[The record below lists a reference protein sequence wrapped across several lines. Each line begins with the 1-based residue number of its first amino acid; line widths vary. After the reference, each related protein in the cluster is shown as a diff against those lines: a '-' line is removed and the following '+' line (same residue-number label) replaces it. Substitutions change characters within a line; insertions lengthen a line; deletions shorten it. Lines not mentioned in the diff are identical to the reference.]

1 VGNGAI
7 AMAKLALSKSGLQKQ
22 REDKRLYERVLP
34 SLDLKR
40 MQISG
45 ELKRARQQLA
55 EAEAE
60 VEKLNDRVAEQLP
73 MLANRE
79 IDVAGLVQVESFR
92 IEEENLV
99 GVKLPKLVEIK
110 CHVAEYSMLAKPHW
124 VDMLVEQ
131 IKQMVEQKTRVQVAA
146 ERVRLLEQAER
157 KITQRVNLFDKILIP
172 TAKINIQKSQIYLAD
187 AERAA
192 VVRSKITKRMRKPL
206 GDVYEKIYKV
216 V

>member
-1 VGNGAI
+1 
-7 AMAKLALSKSGLQKQ
+7 MAKLALSKSGLQKQ
-22 REDKRLYERVLP
+22 REDMRLYERVLP

-40 MQISG
+40 MQLSA

-60 VEKLNDRVAEQLP
+60 VEKLNKRVAEQLP

-79 IDVAGLVQVESFR
+79 IDVSGLVQVESFR

-99 GVKLPKLVEIK
+99 GVKLPKLVEVK

-131 IKQMVEQKTRVQVAA
+131 LKQMVEQKTRVQVAA

-157 KITQRVNLFDKILIP
+157 RVTQRVNLFDKILIP
-172 TAKINIQKSQIYLAD
+172 TAKKNIQKIQIYLAD

-192 VVRSKITKRMRKPL
+192 VVRSKITKRMRKQVS
-206 GDVYEKIYKV
+206 DVY
-216 V
+216 

>member
-1 VGNGAI
+1 
-7 AMAKLALSKSGLQKQ
+7 MAKLSLSKSGLQKQ
-22 REDKRLYERVLP
+22 REDMRLYERVLP

-40 MQISG
+40 MQLSG

-60 VEKLNDRVAEQLP
+60 VQKLNKRVADQLP

-79 IDVAGLVQVESFR
+79 IDVSGLVQVESFR

-99 GVKLPKLVEIK
+99 GVKLPKLVEVK
-110 CHVAEYSMLAKPHW
+110 CRVAEYSMLAKPHW

-131 IKQMVEQKTRVQVAA
+131 LKQMVEQKTRVQVAA

-157 KITQRVNLFDKILIP
+157 RVTQRVNLFDKILIP
-172 TAKINIQKSQIYLAD
+172 TAKKNIQKIQIYLAD

-192 VVRSKITKRMRKPL
+192 VVRSKITKRMRKQIS
-206 GDVYEKIYKV
+206 DVY
-216 V
+216 

>member
-1 VGNGAI
+1 
-7 AMAKLALSKSGLQKQ
+7 MAKLSLSKSGLQKQ
-22 REDKRLYERVLP
+22 RDDLRLYQRMLP

-40 MQISG
+40 MQLSG

-60 VEKLNDRVAEQLP
+60 VQKLNHRVAEQLP
-73 MLANRE
+73 MLANLE
-79 IDVAGLVQVESFR
+79 IDVSGLVQVESFR

-99 GVKLPKLVEIK
+99 GVKLPALVEVK
-110 CHVAEYSMLAKPHW
+110 CNVMPYSMLAKPHW

-131 IKQMVEQKTRVQVAA
+131 LTQMVEQKTRVQVAA

-157 KITQRVNLFDKILIP
+157 RVTQRVNLFDKILIP
-172 TAKINIQKSQIYLAD
+172 TAKKNIQKIQIYLAD

-192 VVRSKITKRMRKPL
+192 VVRSKITKRMRKQVS
-206 GDVYEKIYKV
+206 DVY
-216 V
+216 

>member
-1 VGNGAI
+1 
-7 AMAKLALSKSGLQKQ
+7 MAKLALSKSGLQKQ
-22 REDKRLYERVLP
+22 RDDMRLYERVLP

-40 MQISG
+40 MQISA
-45 ELKRARQQLA
+45 ELKRARLQLT
-55 EAEAE
+55 EAETE

-79 IDVAGLVQVESFR
+79 IDVSGLVRIESFR

-157 KITQRVNLFDKILIP
+157 RITQRVNLFDKILIP
-172 TAKINIQKSQIYLAD
+172 TAKKNIQKIQIYLAD

-192 VVRSKITKRMRKPL
+192 VVRSKITKRMRKKL
-206 GDVYEKIYKV
+206 AAEES
-216 V
+216 

>member
-1 VGNGAI
+1 
-7 AMAKLALSKSGLQKQ
+7 MAKLSLSKSGLQKQ
-22 REDKRLYERVLP
+22 REDMRLYERVLP

-40 MQISG
+40 MQLSG

-60 VEKLNDRVAEQLP
+60 VQKLNHRVAEQLP
-73 MLANRE
+73 MLANLE
-79 IDVAGLVQVESFR
+79 IDVSGLVQVESFR

-99 GVKLPKLVEIK
+99 GVKLPKLVEVK
-110 CHVAEYSMLAKPHW
+110 CHIAEYSMLAKPHW

-131 IKQMVEQKTRVQVAA
+131 LKQMVEQKTRVQVAA

-157 KITQRVNLFDKILIP
+157 RVTQRVNLFDKILIP
-172 TAKINIQKSQIYLAD
+172 TAKKNIKKIQIYLAD

-192 VVRSKITKRMRKPL
+192 VVRSKITKRMRQRL
-206 GDVYEKIYKV
+206 AEEE
-216 V
+216 

>member
-1 VGNGAI
+1 
-7 AMAKLALSKSGLQKQ
+7 MAKLNLSKSGLQKQ
-22 REDKRLYERVLP
+22 REELSLYQRLLP

-40 MQISG
+40 MQLSA

-60 VEKLNDRVAEQLP
+60 VEKLNQRIAEQLP

-79 IDVAGLVQVESFR
+79 IDVSGLVQVKAFQ

-99 GVKLPKLVEIK
+99 GVKLPTLVEVK
-110 CHVAEYSMLAKPHW
+110 CNVRPYSMLAKPHW

-131 IKQMVEQKTRVQVAA
+131 LKQMVEQKTRVQVAA
-146 ERVRLLEQAER
+146 KRLRLLEKAER
-157 KITQRVNLFDKILIP
+157 RVTQRVNLFDKILIP
-172 TAKINIQKSQIYLAD
+172 TAKKNIKKIQIYLAD

-192 VVRSKITKRMRKPL
+192 VVRSKITKRMRQRL
-206 GDVYEKIYKV
+206 AAAAE
-216 V
+216 

>member
-1 VGNGAI
+1 V
-7 AMAKLALSKSGLQKQ
+7 AKLSLSKSGLQKQ
-22 REDKRLYERVLP
+22 RDELRLYQRLLP

-40 MQISG
+40 MQLSG

-60 VEKLNDRVAEQLP
+60 VQKLNHRVAEQLP

-79 IDVAGLVQVESFR
+79 IDVSGLVQVESFR

-99 GVKLPKLVEIK
+99 GVKLPKLVEVK
-110 CHVAEYSMLAKPHW
+110 CHIAEYSMLAKPHW

-131 IKQMVEQKTRVQVAA
+131 LKQMVEQKTRVQVAA

-157 KITQRVNLFDKILIP
+157 RVTQRVNLFDKILIP
-172 TAKINIQKSQIYLAD
+172 TAKKNIQKIQIYLAD

-192 VVRSKITKRMRKPL
+192 VVRSKITKRMRKQVS
-206 GDVYEKIYKV
+206 DVY
-216 V
+216 

>member
-1 VGNGAI
+1 
-7 AMAKLALSKSGLQKQ
+7 MAKLALSKSGLQKQ
-22 REDKRLYERVLP
+22 REDLRLYTRVLP

-40 MQISG
+40 MQLSA

-60 VEKLNDRVAEQLP
+60 VQKLNHRVAEQLP

-79 IDVAGLVQVESFR
+79 IDVSGLVQVESFR

-99 GVKLPKLVEIK
+99 GVKLPKLVEVK
-110 CHVAEYSMLAKPHW
+110 CHIAEYSMLAKPHW

-131 IKQMVEQKTRVQVAA
+131 LKQMVEQKTRVQVAA

-172 TAKINIQKSQIYLAD
+172 TAKKNIQKIQIYLAD

-206 GDVYEKIYKV
+206 GDVYEKI
-216 V
+216 

>member
-1 VGNGAI
+1 
-7 AMAKLALSKSGLQKQ
+7 MAKLTLSKSGLQKQ
-22 REDKRLYERVLP
+22 REDMRLYERVLP

-60 VEKLNDRVAEQLP
+60 VKKLNDRVAEQLP

-79 IDVAGLVQVESFR
+79 IDVSGLVQVESFR

-131 IKQMVEQKTRVQVAA
+131 LKQMVEQKTRVQVAA

-172 TAKINIQKSQIYLAD
+172 TAKKNIQKIQIYLAD

-206 GDVYEKIYKV
+206 GDVYEKI
-216 V
+216 

>member
-73 MLANRE
+73 RLAKRE
-79 IDVAGLVQVESFR
+79 IAGAGLVQVASFR

-172 TAKINIQKSQIYLAD
+172 TAKKNIQKIQIYLAD

-192 VVRSKITKRMRKPL
+192 VVRSKITKRMRKRL
-206 GDVYEKIYKV
+206 AAKES
-216 V
+216 

>member
-1 VGNGAI
+1 
-7 AMAKLALSKSGLQKQ
+7 MAKLTLSKSGLQKQ
-22 REDKRLYERVLP
+22 REDMRLYERVLP

-60 VEKLNDRVAEQLP
+60 VKKLNDRVAEQLP

-79 IDVAGLVQVESFR
+79 IDVSGLVQVESFR

-99 GVKLPKLVEIK
+99 GVKLPELVEVK
-110 CHVAEYSMLAKPHW
+110 CHIAEYSMLAKPHW

-131 IKQMVEQKTRVQVAA
+131 LKQMVEQKTRVQVAA

-157 KITQRVNLFDKILIP
+157 RVTQRVNLFDKILIP
-172 TAKINIQKSQIYLAD
+172 TAKKNIQKIQIYLAD
-187 AERAA
+187 VERAA
-192 VVRSKITKRMRKPL
+192 VVRSKLTKRMRQRL
-206 GDVYEKIYKV
+206 AADE
-216 V
+216 